1 MKGGKGDFFE
11 ALSSGLLNTPEDVT
25 RGIVA
30 HELAHVSLAH
40 AHRTPEIERQ
50 KDERAGV
57 GAPGRELS
65 GDFCLQPFARAG
77 VKNGMESWEYDGTEP
92 PWDEINREIRQLR
105 AERDRV
111 RKAGGLWLSAR
122 LGDLEMTRDWWEHR
136 KRLLAAVKERLAD
149 SPKAQPE

>member
-1 MKGGKGDFFE
+1 
-11 ALSSGLLNTPEDVT
+11 
-25 RGIVA
+25 
-30 HELAHVSLAH
+30 
-40 AHRTPEIERQ
+40 
-50 KDERAGV
+50 
-57 GAPGRELS
+57 
-65 GDFCLQPFARAG
+65 
-77 VKNGMESWEYDGTEP
+77 MESWEYDGTEP